1 MSNLLM
7 YGAPETTPDVFHTIP
22 QRIFDAFL
30 YAEIEGRRAAAV
42 GSLDAPRVAEAG
54 IEVIDLADLGAAEI
68 SRSGGSLEDGAA
80 ELALRACRHLGIEAA
95 VVPPLFPLFVA
106 DRLRA
111 GGVALTVDAEVF
123 ADRRRVKAGAEL
135 AGVRRA
141 QAVADKAM
149 ALAKQLVHEL
159 RPGLTSEAVRDAM
172 RALCNEHGCDL
183 PEAVIASHGA
193 QAADGHSPGSGEIE
207 RGESVVV
214 DIFPR
219 DRTSRCWADMT
230 RTFVAGGGEPSEQL
244 RRDWELT
251 REALE
256 LATAE
261 VRAGA
266 DTTRVW
272 EVSCE
277 PFEAAGVPT
286 LRTAPDGATLLE
298 GYTHTVGHG
307 VGLEVHEAPAI
318 GLAPSTLVAGDV
330 VTVEP
335 GCYRPGLS
343 GVRLED
349 LLLVREDGAELLTSF
364 PYDL

>member
-1 MSNLLM
+1 MNVLM

-22 QRIFDAFL
+22 QGIVDAFL
-30 YAEIEGRRAAAV
+30 YAEIDGRRVAAV
-42 GSLDAPRVAEAG
+42 HALDAPRVVEAG
-54 IEVIDLADLGAAEI
+54 VEVIDRADLGAAEI
-68 SRSGGSLEDGAA
+68 LRSGASRDEFEA
-80 ELALRACRHLGIEAA
+80 EIALRACRRLGVEAA
-95 VVPPLFPLFVA
+95 VVPPQFPIVVA
-106 DRLRA
+106 DWLRA
-111 GGVALTVDAEVF
+111 AGVALTVDAEVF

-135 AGVRRA
+135 AGMRRA

-149 ALAKQLVHEL
+149 ALARHLVHEL

-172 RALCNEHGCDL
+172 RALCNEHRCDL
-183 PEAVIASHGA
+183 PDSVMVSHGA
-193 QAADGHSPGSGEIE
+193 QAAEAHSPGSGEIE

-214 DIFPR
+214 DIWPR
-219 DRTSRCWADMT
+219 DRASRCWADMT
-230 RTFVAGGGEPSEQL
+230 RTFVAGGGAPSEQL

-251 REALE
+251 REAIA

-266 DTTRVW
+266 ATTRVW

-286 LRTAPDGATLLE
+286 MRTAPDGVTLLE
-298 GYTHTVGHG
+298 GYFHAVGHG
-307 VGLEVHEAPAI
+307 VGLEVHEAPAM
-318 GLAPSTLVAGDV
+318 GPTPGTLVAGDV

-349 LLLVREDGAELLTSF
+349 LVLVRDHDAEPLTSF